1 MSKPIVGTA
10 GWSVDRK
17 VDRFARTGSMLERYA
32 SVFSG
37 VEVNSSFYRRHR
49 PATWQRWHDSVPG
62 GFMFAVKLARTVTH
76 ERGLVDADAEIETFF
91 ADVAPLQGKLGPILV
106 QLPPKL
112 EFDPSV
118 AVAFLKCL
126 RKHWSGRIEIE
137 PRHVSWSDG
146 SALDM
151 LRDHDTGLVYADPQG
166 NELRQVAIESQ
177 SSYLRLHGS
186 PKVYFSSY
194 SAEDLTGF
202 AALLGPHFWC
212 IFDNTASGAAQING
226 IEMLDILGG

>member
-1 MSKPIVGTA
+1 
-10 GWSVDRK
+10 
-17 VDRFARTGSMLERYA
+17 
-32 SVFSG
+32 
-37 VEVNSSFYRRHR
+37 
-49 PATWQRWHDSVPG
+49 
-62 GFMFAVKLARTVTH
+62 
-76 ERGLVDADAEIETFF
+76 
-91 ADVAPLQGKLGPILV
+91 V

-112 EFDPSV
+112 EFDPPV

-146 SALDM
+146 SALGV
-151 LRDHDTGLVYADPQG
+151 LKNHDIGLVYADPQG

-186 PKVYFSSY
+186 PKVYCSSY
-194 SAEDLTGF
+194 SAEELTGF
-202 AALLGPHFWC
+202 AGLVGPHSWC